1 MSFQT
6 NEMIKLINP
15 EIKKK
20 ELDEIMKVINTDKKS
35 MKKHELIKKCKE
47 LKLKN
52 VTTKNKNELIKLL
65 ETFLYLDVLSN
76 NTPPP
81 TFG

>member
-35 MKKHELIKKCKE
+35 MKRHELINKCKD

-52 VTTKNKNELIKLL
+52 QEIKEVNIDEILNN
-65 ETFLYLDVLSN
+65 SN
-76 NTPPP
+76 HVNIGT
-81 TFG
+81 